1 MRTSSSFLLAL
12 VLAAACTA
20 PPQVGRAPLV
30 PPLDQ
35 EMPKADLSR
44 DQGTR
49 AAADLSPPVP
59 MQDGEL
65 PSRLRELPPTYRTV
79 VHVVETPVYVE
90 VPGGGD
96 VAGEGSYTPHYAEY
110 IGFYRDVDRRHRRWR
125 EPFFPVHTAVGAG
138 IGAII
143 GHQSGH
149 RDRGALIGGSI
160 GLARDLGRWWRW

>member
-1 MRTSSSFLLAL
+1 MRTSTSFLFAL
-12 VLAAACTA
+12 VLVAACTA

-35 EMPKADLSR
+35 EMPKADLGR
-44 DQGTR
+44 DRGTR
-49 AAADLSPPVP
+49 AAADLSPPVQ
-59 MQDGEL
+59 MHEAEL

-90 VPGGGD
+90 VPPAGD
-96 VAGEGSYTPHYAEY
+96 VADEGSYTPRYAEY
-110 IGFYRDVDRRHRRWR
+110 VGYYRDVDRRHRRWR

-149 RDRGALIGGSI
+149 RGRGALIGGSI